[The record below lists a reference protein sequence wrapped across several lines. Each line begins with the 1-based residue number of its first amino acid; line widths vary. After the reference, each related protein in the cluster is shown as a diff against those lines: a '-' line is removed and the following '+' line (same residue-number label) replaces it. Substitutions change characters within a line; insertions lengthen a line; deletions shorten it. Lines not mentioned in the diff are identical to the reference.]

1 VHGLDAARER
11 LTRERGER
19 DACATA
25 DGQVADRSLEYLH
38 LEPDRVDVR
47 DRDELVAHLHG
58 LTRHH
63 AQVGD
68 TPAERAH
75 HTRPLQ
81 VELGTSYRDLSRIES
96 APCTRRPLAVGA
108 HRL

>member
-1 VHGLDAARER
+1 
-11 LTRERGER
+11 
-19 DACATA
+19 TA

-108 HRL
+108 HRLILDPLIEQRQLLVLRERLAHA